1 MLTVLSTIINIIFI
15 YVIYYV
21 RKHIKYNKVKVHNL
35 LLYIFIFL
43 FPIIVGFHNGLQ
55 GISIGIIYMI
65 IFIGFET
72 LNIVSGLDEVTF
84 ISNNKN
90 HKVYNKI
97 IKFLN
102 HEV

>member
-1 MLTVLSTIINIIFI
+1 MIVLSTIINIIFI
-15 YVIYYV
+15 YIIYYV
-21 RKHIKYNKVKVHNL
+21 RKHTKNNKVKVHNL

-43 FPIIVGFHNGLQ
+43 FPIIVGFTNGLQ
-55 GISIGIIYMI
+55 GIIIGVIYMI

-72 LNIVSGLDEVTF
+72 LNILSGIDEITF